1 MTGEGGSHGMPREGG
16 SRGMPGSL
24 GKGGS
29 PMMPREGGSHNS
41 ESDTGIMFDV
51 TRNLADGGTS
61 DLTESEDESHQ
72 TSHSSQMEAESSSE
86 STDGELRHNLDLRLR
101 SRRGRR
107 RPAYLEHYI
116 LESD

>member
-24 GKGGS
+24 
-29 PMMPREGGSHNS
+29 REGGSHNS

-101 SRRGRR
+101 SRRVRR
-107 RPAYLEHYI
+107 RPAYLEHYV

>member
-16 SRGMPGSL
+16 SRGMPGSH

-29 PMMPREGGSHNS
+29 PMMPRGGGSHNS
-41 ESDTGIMFDV
+41 ELDTGVMFDV

-101 SRRGRR
+101 SRRVRR

-116 LESD
+116 LDSD